1 MINYLLLGCSVVL
14 AVVKSAF
21 VKKYSRHA
29 PDKNSPIFFF
39 NLIAYGI
46 AALLQ
51 LAAYRL
57 PSFSW
62 WTVIPAAG
70 YAISCYLMQMFLMK
84 SMAIGS
90 MALSSLFCMYGMLI
104 PTVAGPLFFGESFSA
119 LKCVG
124 VALMILA
131 IFFSAD
137 VREKDSSSAK
147 KWLVFALLTLL
158 FSGMVGI
165 FEKVHQTGPD
175 RLDIHSFLSFAFL
188 MIAILNAVTLPI
200 VRKGE
205 ANPPSFKTGLILAI
219 LTGLVVVFYNRI
231 NLILAGAL
239 DTMIYYPIS
248 SGGAVLLTL
257 VVSVTAF
264 REPLKRNHILC
275 FISGTAAIL
284 LLGIC

>member
-14 AVVKSAF
+14 SVVKSAF
-21 VKKYSRHA
+21 VKKYSSHA

-46 AALLQ
+46 AALIQ
-51 LAAYRL
+51 LAVYRL

-62 WTVIPAAG
+62 WTVLPAAG

-104 PTVAGPLFFGESFSA
+104 PTVAGPIFFGESFSVWQG
-119 LKCVG
+119 VG

-131 IFFSAD
+131 IYFSSD
-137 VREKDSSSAK
+137 IRKNETSTSK
-147 KWLVFALLTLL
+147 KWLTFALLTLL

-175 RLDIHSFLSFAFL
+175 KTDIHAFLSFAFL
-188 MIAILNAVTLPI
+188 MIAVLNAITLPI
-200 VRKGE
+200 VRKRE
-205 ANPPSFKTGLILAI
+205 ANPPSFKAGLIVAI

-257 VVSVTAF
+257 IVSVIIF
-264 REPLKRNHILC
+264 REPLKCNHILC
-275 FISGTAAIL
+275 FISGTVAIL

>member
-1 MINYLLLGCSVVL
+1 MFNYFLLVCSVVL

-21 VKKYSRHA
+21 VKKYSSHA

-39 NLIAYGI
+39 NLLAYGL
-46 AALLQ
+46 AAVIQ
-51 LAAYRL
+51 LAATGM
-57 PSFSW
+57 PSFSL
-62 WTVIPAAG
+62 WTLLPAIG
-70 YAISCYLMQMFLMK
+70 YALSCYLMQMFLMK

-104 PTVAGPLFFGESFSA
+104 PTVVGPLFFGESFSA
-119 LKCVG
+119 LKGVG

-137 VREKDSSSAK
+137 VKREDSKSSK
-147 KWLVFALLTLL
+147 RWLAFALLTLL
-158 FSGMVGI
+158 FSGMVGV
-165 FEKVHQTGPD
+165 FEKIHQTGPD
-175 RLDIHSFLSFAFL
+175 RADIHSFLSCAFV
-188 MIAILNAVTLPI
+188 MIALFNAVTLPL

-205 ANPPSFKTGLILAI
+205 AEPPSFKNGLLIAI
-219 LTGLVVVFYNRI
+219 LTGLVVAFYNRI

-248 SGGAVLLTL
+248 SGGAVLLTIIASAL
-257 VVSVTAF
+257 VF

-275 FISGTAAIL
+275 FVAGTAAIL
-284 LLGIC
+284 LLGIF

>member
-21 VKKYSRHA
+21 VKKYSSHA
-29 PDKNSPIFFF
+29 PQKNSPIFFF
-39 NLIAYGI
+39 NLVAYG
-46 AALLQ
+46 
-51 LAAYRL
+51 LAAIIQL
-57 PSFSW
+57 VVNGIPSLSLW
-62 WTVIPAAG
+62 IVLPAAG
-70 YAISCYLMQMFLMK
+70 YALSCYLMQMFLMK

-104 PTVAGPLFFGESFSA
+104 PTFAGPLFFGESFSIWQG
-119 LKCVG
+119 VG

-131 IFFSAD
+131 ILFSAD
-137 VREKDSSSAK
+137 VRKGNSMTSK
-147 KWLVFALLTLL
+147 RWFVFALLTLL

-165 FEKVHQTGPD
+165 FEKLHQTGQCKD
-175 RLDIHSFLSFAFL
+175 DIHSFLICAFI
-188 MIAILNAVTLPI
+188 MIALLNAISLPM
-200 VRKGE
+200 VRKLE
-205 ANPPSFKTGLILAI
+205 TNPPSLKKGVMLAI
-219 LTGLVVVFYNRI
+219 LTGVVVVFYNSI

-257 VVSVTAF
+257 IVSMTVF
-264 REPLKRNHILC
+264 REQLKCNHILC

-284 LLGIC
+284 LLGIF

>member
-1 MINYLLLGCSVVL
+1 MINYILLGCSVVL

-21 VKKYSRHA
+21 VKKYSSYA

-39 NLIAYGI
+39 NLLAYG
-46 AALLQ
+46 
-51 LAAYRL
+51 LAAIIQLVINGIPSLSLWIVL
-57 PSFSW
+57 PS
-62 WTVIPAAG
+62 AG
-70 YAISCYLMQMFLMK
+70 YALSCYLMQIFLMK

-104 PTVAGPLFFGESFSA
+104 PSVAGPLFFSESFSA
-119 LKCVG
+119 LQGVG
-124 VALMILA
+124 VVLMILA

-137 VREKDSSSAK
+137 VRKDNSTTSK
-147 KWLVFALLTLL
+147 EWLIFALLTLL

-165 FEKVHQTGPD
+165 FEKIHQTGLQRD
-175 RLDIHSFLSFAFL
+175 DIHSFLSCAFT
-188 MIAILNAVTLPI
+188 MIALLNAITLPI
-200 VRKGE
+200 VRKRE
-205 ANPPSFKTGLILAI
+205 ENPPPIKHGLLTAI

-257 VVSVTAF
+257 IVSVIVF
-264 REPLKRNHILC
+264 REPIKRNHILC
-275 FISGTAAIL
+275 FVSGTAAIL
-284 LLGIC
+284 LLGIF

>member
-1 MINYLLLGCSVVL
+1 MIYVLLGCSIIL

-21 VKKYSRHA
+21 VKKYSSYS
-29 PDKNSPIFFF
+29 PDKNSPIFLF

-46 AALLQ
+46 AAFIQ
-51 LAAYRL
+51 LAIYHL

-70 YAISCYLMQMFLMK
+70 YALSCYFMQIFLMK
-84 SMAIGS
+84 CMAIGS

-104 PTVAGPLFFGESFSA
+104 PTVAGPVFFSESFSF
-119 LKCVG
+119 LQVIG
-124 VALMILA
+124 VVLMILA

-137 VREKDSSSAK
+137 VKKDESSSSK
-147 KWLVFALLTLL
+147 KWLMFALLTLL

-165 FEKVHQTGPD
+165 FEKIHQTGPNKA
-175 RLDIHSFLSFAFL
+175 DIHSFLSCAFIL
-188 MIAILNAVTLPI
+188 ITLLNAVTLPI
-200 VRKGE
+200 ARKSETVR
-205 ANPPSFKTGLILAI
+205 PSLKNRLILAI
-219 LTGLVVVFYNRI
+219 LTGLVVIFYNRI
-231 NLILAGAL
+231 NLILAGTL

-248 SGGAVLLTL
+248 SGGAILLTL
-257 VVSVTAF
+257 VVSVMIF
-264 REPLKRNHILC
+264 REPIRRNHILC

>member
-1 MINYLLLGCSVVL
+1 MINYLLLVCSVIL

-21 VKKYSRHA
+21 VKKYSSHA
-29 PDKNSPIFFF
+29 PDKNSPIFLF

-46 AALLQ
+46 AALMQ
-51 LAAYRL
+51 LTVYSL
-57 PSFSW
+57 PSLSW
-62 WTVIPAAG
+62 WTILPAFG

-104 PTVAGPLFFGESFSA
+104 PTVAGPLFFGESFSVF
-119 LKCVG
+119 KGVG

-137 VREKDSSSAK
+137 VRKGGSSTSK

-165 FEKVHQTGPD
+165 FEKLHQTGPD
-175 RLDIHSFLSFAFL
+175 KTDIHSFLSCAFIT
-188 MIAILNAVTLPI
+188 IALLNAITLPI

-257 VVSVTAF
+257 VVSVTVF
-264 REPLKRNHILC
+264 REPLKCNHILC